1 MNPAESAKYRERLLS
16 LRDQLR
22 QDIQAS
28 IEAIEEEGHPPGEDT
43 KEPSEGLDKELVL
56 EQNEETLYHAVNAA
70 LQRIEEG
77 TYGQCAACGKEI
89 PAERLDALPY
99 TAYCIECERQQ
110 ESAAAG

>member
-1 MNPAESAKYRERLLS
+1 MSPDKLSEYQQRLLS
-16 LRDQLR
+16 LREQLR
-22 QDIQAS
+22 EDIQAS
-28 IEAIEEEGHPPGEDT
+28 IEAIAEEVQPPGEDT

-56 EQNEETLYHAVNAA
+56 EQNDEALYQAVNAA

-77 TYGQCAACGKEI
+77 TYGRCVACGKEI

-99 TAYCIECERQQ
+99 TAYCIECEQQQ